1 MIKLL
6 TIEQTFNYNI
16 IKRLNDCSTDWEVKM
31 SVNDELICDCEVIH
45 GDIVDE
51 VKKRMPEDEDIYDLS
66 DFFKVLGDSTRMRI
80 IWALDESEMCVCDIA
95 VLLNMTKSA
104 ISHQLRALRNA
115 NLVKF
120 RREGKTVFYS
130 LKDKHVRDIY
140 EIGMEHIKEKYNA

>member
-1 MIKLL
+1 
-6 TIEQTFNYNI
+6 
-16 IKRLNDCSTDWEVKM
+16 M
-31 SVNDELICDCEVIH
+31 SVKDEIVCDCEVIH
-45 GDIVDE
+45 ADIVNE
-51 VKKRMPEDEDIYDLS
+51 VNKRMPHEEDIYDLS

-120 RREGKTVFYS
+120 RKEGKTVFYS
-130 LKDKHVRDIY
+130 LKDKHIKDIY
-140 EIGMEHIKEKYNA
+140 EIGMEHIKEKYNE

>member
-1 MIKLL
+1 L
-6 TIEQTFNYNI
+6 TLKE
-16 IKRLNDCSTDWEVKM
+16 
-31 SVNDELICDCEVIH
+31 ELVCDCEVIH
-45 GDIVDE
+45 EHIVNE
-51 VKKRMPEDEDIYDLS
+51 VKKRMPDDEDIYDLS

-120 RREGKTVFYS
+120 RKEGKTVFYS

-140 EIGMEHIKEKYNA
+140 EIGMEHIKEKN

>member
-1 MIKLL
+1 
-6 TIEQTFNYNI
+6 
-16 IKRLNDCSTDWEVKM
+16 M
-31 SVNDELICDCEVIH
+31 SEREELICDCELIH
-45 GDIVDE
+45 EDIVDE
-51 VKKRMPEDEDIYDLS
+51 VKKRMPADEDIYDLS
-66 DFFKVLGDSTRMRI
+66 DFFKVLGDSTRMKI

-120 RREGKTVFYS
+120 RRDGKEVYYS

-140 EIGMEHIKEKYNA
+140 EIGMEHIKEKYKQTN

>member
-1 MIKLL
+1 
-6 TIEQTFNYNI
+6 
-16 IKRLNDCSTDWEVKM
+16 M
-31 SVNDELICDCEVIH
+31 SEREELICDCEVIH
-45 GDIVDE
+45 EDIVDE
-51 VKKRMPEDEDIYDLS
+51 VKKRMPADEDIYDLS
-66 DFFKVLGDSTRMRI
+66 DFFKVLGDSTRMKI

-120 RREGKTVFYS
+120 RRDGKEVYYS

-140 EIGMEHIKEKYNA
+140 EIGMEHIKEKYKQTN

>member
-1 MIKLL
+1 
-6 TIEQTFNYNI
+6 
-16 IKRLNDCSTDWEVKM
+16 M
-31 SVNDELICDCEVIH
+31 SANEELICDCEVIH
-45 GDIVDE
+45 ADIVNE
-51 VKKRMPEDEDIYDLS
+51 VNKRMPYDEDIYDLS

-120 RREGKTVFYS
+120 RKEGKTVFYS
-130 LKDKHVRDIY
+130 LKDKHIKDIY
-140 EIGMEHIKEKYNA
+140 EIGMEHIKEKYNE